1 VYYQQ
6 APGPWH
12 DRPTMFSRQQHKIWQ
27 LDSLLPVSKGFVRD
41 PWLSIPFDLVSQIAI
56 GSHWRVLD
64 HFINHVLL

>member
-1 VYYQQ
+1 
-6 APGPWH
+6 
-12 DRPTMFSRQQHKIWQ
+12 MFSRQQHKIWQ